1 MPSRPTQ
8 NKAPR
13 RQEHAAAFSCPSTN
27 EVLLQ
32 DRTQRPYIRFDH
44 GMDVVD
50 RPASTL
56 PDKVVSDL
64 VLALRFTHP
73 IVRRERRDD
82 ARMRSVSRERL
93 DCKSPDFQPLGI
105 RRNVEID
112 CAESV
117 ACIVRASIAP
127 RP

>member
-8 NKAPR
+8 NKATR
-13 RQEHAAAFSCPSTN
+13 RQEHAAAFSYPSTN

-32 DRTQRPYIRFDH
+32 DRTQRPCIRFDH

-64 VLALRFTHP
+64 VLPLRFTHP

-82 ARMRSVSRERL
+82 ARMRSVPR
-93 DCKSPDFQPLGI
+93 DFQPLRI
-105 RRNVEID
+105 RRDVEID
-112 CAESV
+112 CAEFVLRLASV
-117 ACIVRASIAP
+117 FVALCP
-127 RP
+127 

>member
-1 MPSRPTQ
+1 MPLRPTH

-13 RQEHAAAFSCPSTN
+13 RQRHAEAFDALSAN

-32 DRTQRPYIRFDH
+32 DRTQRPRIRFDH

-64 VLALRFTHP
+64 VLALRVTHT

-82 ARMRSVSRERL
+82 ARMRSVPQQCSDYR
-93 DCKSPDFQPLGI
+93 SP
-105 RRNVEID
+105 V
-112 CAESV
+112 
-117 ACIVRASIAP
+117 
-127 RP
+127 